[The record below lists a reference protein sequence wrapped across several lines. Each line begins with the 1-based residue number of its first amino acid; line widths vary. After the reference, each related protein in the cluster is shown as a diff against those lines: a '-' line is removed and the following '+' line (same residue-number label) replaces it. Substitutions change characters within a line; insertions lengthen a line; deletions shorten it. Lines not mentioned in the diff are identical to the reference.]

1 MRGSRIGEEDCVER
15 GSRREELLDGWPL
28 LERDGL
34 IRTLKM
40 EASERSA
47 MFTPKRSAMFTPKR
61 SARSVRGLPSA
72 ARGS

>member
-1 MRGSRIGEEDCVER
+1 MSRETLFLSQECMRGSRCRERIGEEDCVER

-47 MFTPKRSAMFTPKR
+47 
-61 SARSVRGLPSA
+61 RSVRGLPSA
-72 ARGS
+72 AQGS